1 MKAPSAIINSSAG
14 LALFAAGCACGK
26 EPMMVQASEQP
37 PTVHRQS
44 AAQQFQQA
52 TPLQTPTFSAPA
64 KPVPRPP
71 QTEGPGIPAP
81 DSIRDAAYEEPVVP
95 SPPAASP
102 AVTKPLP
109 PAPSQTQPNL
119 KSRTVNRKALT
130 GAWNSVTK
138 GGKGSAPAG
147 KSSKLSGSTGALGIS

>member
-1 MKAPSAIINSSAG
+1 MKTPSAIISSSAG

-26 EPMMVQASEQP
+26 EPMMVQASGQAP
-37 PTVHRQS
+37 AVHRQS

-64 KPVPRPP
+64 KPALRPP

-81 DSIRDAAYEEPVVP
+81 DPVRDAGYEQPVVT
-95 SPPAASP
+95 ASP
-102 AVTKPLP
+102 SAGPALTKPVR
-109 PAPSQTQPNL
+109 PAPSQTQPNQ
-119 KSRTVNRKALT
+119 KGRTVNRKALA

-147 KSSKLSGSTGALGIS
+147 KSSKLSGSTGAMGIS